1 MNLVLPADKRDVNQI
16 FAYLIYAKM
25 KERASII
32 AGNPRNSRI
41 TFSDARHVLGA
52 VFRIPKKFHF
62 VLIKE
67 MEKRGL
73 VEIRPYHYIL
83 LKYHEEI

>member
-62 VLIKE
+62 VILKQ
-67 MEKRGL
+67 MESL
-73 VEIRPYHYIL
+73 NIIEIRPYHYIL
-83 LKYHEEI
+83 LKYDEAI